1 MEGGLGSSNII
12 FQIILVVIL
21 TLINAFFSSA
31 EMAIVSMNKN
41 RIKILAEEGNKKAQL
56 LEKLNEEPSK
66 LLATIQVGIT
76 LAGFFSSA
84 SAAIGIS
91 SYLRRYLS
99 QFNIPYVNQI
109 SLISTTIII
118 AYLTLVFGELYPKR
132 IALQK
137 SETIAMLSIKPILIV
152 SKITA
157 PFVKLLS
164 LSTNVL
170 VKLSGLSTEDLD
182 EKISRE
188 ELKSLVHVG
197 REHGVFNE
205 TESEMIN
212 SIIEFDD
219 TLAKE
224 VMKPRTETFLLN
236 INTPI
241 MEALDKLLK
250 ENYSRVPVY
259 EENPDNI
266 IGILYM
272 RDMLAEAKIKGF
284 ENIEIRPILRKPYFV
299 IENKPIDDLF
309 KELQAKKIHMAVL
322 IDEYGGFSGIVTI
335 EDLIEE
341 VMGEI
346 NDEYDELELLI
357 EKIDDNTFLING
369 LLSLNDFNS
378 YFDVDLECEDFDTI
392 GGFLLNIIGG
402 IPETDEEKLVEY
414 ENLSFKVEEV
424 LDKRISKIKMYIER

>member
-31 EMAIVSMNKN
+31 EMAIISMNKN

-84 SAAIGIS
+84 SAATGIS
-91 SYLRRYLS
+91 SYLSRYLS

-109 SLISTTIII
+109 SLISITIII

-164 LSTNVL
+164 LSTNAL
-170 VKLSGLSTEDLD
+170 VKLSGLNTENLD

-188 ELKSLVHVG
+188 EIKSLVHVG

-219 TLAKE
+219 KLAKE

-241 MEALDKLLK
+241 MEALDKLLE

-284 ENIEIRPILRKPYFV
+284 ENIEIRQILHKPYFV

-309 KELQAKKIHMAVL
+309 KELQSKKIHMAVL

-414 ENLSFKVEEV
+414 ENLSFKVEEI
-424 LDKRISKIKMYIER
+424 LDKRIGKIKMYIER

>member
-41 RIKILAEEGNKKAQL
+41 RIKMLAEEGNKKAQL
-56 LEKLNEEPSK
+56 VEKLNEEPSK

-84 SAAIGIS
+84 SAATGIS
-91 SYLRRYLS
+91 SYLSRYLS

-109 SLISTTIII
+109 SLISITIII
-118 AYLTLVFGELYPKR
+118 AYVTLVFGELYPKR

-152 SKITA
+152 SRITA
-157 PFVKLLS
+157 PFIKLLS
-164 LSTNVL
+164 LSTNAL
-170 VKLSGLSTEDLD
+170 VKLSGLNTENLD

-188 ELKSLVHVG
+188 EIKSLVHVG

-219 TLAKE
+219 KLAKE

-241 MEALDKLLK
+241 MEALDKLLE

-284 ENIEIRPILRKPYFV
+284 ENIEIRSILRKPYFV

-378 YFDVDLECEDFDTI
+378 YFDIDLKCEDFDTI

-402 IPETDEEKLVEY
+402 IPETEEERLVEY

>member
-1 MEGGLGSSNII
+1 MEGGFGSSNII

-31 EMAIVSMNKN
+31 EMAIISMNKN

-84 SAAIGIS
+84 SAATGIS
-91 SYLRRYLS
+91 SYLSRYLS

-109 SLISTTIII
+109 SLISITIII

-137 SETIAMLSIKPILIV
+137 SEAIAMLSIKPILIV
-152 SKITA
+152 SKITG

-164 LSTNVL
+164 LSTNAL
-170 VKLSGLSTEDLD
+170 VKLSGLNTENLD

-188 ELKSLVHVG
+188 EIKSLVHVG

-219 TLAKE
+219 KLAKE

-241 MEALDKLLK
+241 MEALDKLLE

-284 ENIEIRPILRKPYFV
+284 ENIEIRQILHKPYFV

-309 KELQAKKIHMAVL
+309 KELQSKKIHMAVL

-369 LLSLNDFNS
+369 LISLNDFNS

-414 ENLSFKVEEV
+414 ENLSFKVEEI
-424 LDKRISKIKMYIER
+424 LDKRIGKIKMYIER

>member
-1 MEGGLGSSNII
+1 MEGDLGSSNII

-84 SAAIGIS
+84 SAATGIS

-109 SLISTTIII
+109 SLISITIII

-132 IALQK
+132 VALQK

-170 VKLSGLSTEDLD
+170 VKLSGLSTENLD

-219 TLAKE
+219 KLAKE

-259 EENPDNI
+259 EENLDNI

-284 ENIEIRPILRKPYFV
+284 ENIEIRQILHKPYFV

-309 KELQAKKIHMAVL
+309 KELQSKKIHMAVL

-378 YFDVDLECEDFDTI
+378 YFDVDLQCEDFDTI

-402 IPETDEEKLVEY
+402 IPETEEERLVEY
-414 ENLSFKVEEV
+414 ENLSFKIEEV
-424 LDKRISKIKMYIER
+424 LDKRIGKIKMYIER

>member
-41 RIKILAEEGNKKAQL
+41 RIKILAEEGNKRAQL

-84 SAAIGIS
+84 SAATGIS
-91 SYLRRYLS
+91 SYLSRYLS

-109 SLISTTIII
+109 SLISITIII
-118 AYLTLVFGELYPKR
+118 AYVTLVFGELYPKR

-164 LSTNVL
+164 LSTNAL
-170 VKLSGLSTEDLD
+170 VKLSGLSIEDLD

-284 ENIEIRPILRKPYFV
+284 ENIEIRSILRKPYFV

-378 YFDVDLECEDFDTI
+378 YFDVDLKCEDFDTI

-402 IPETDEEKLVEY
+402 IPETEEERLVEY

>member
-31 EMAIVSMNKN
+31 EMAIISMNKN

-84 SAAIGIS
+84 SAATGIS
-91 SYLRRYLS
+91 SYLSRYLS

-109 SLISTTIII
+109 SLISITIII

-137 SETIAMLSIKPILIV
+137 SEAIAMLSIKPILIV
-152 SKITA
+152 SKITG

-164 LSTNVL
+164 LSTNAL
-170 VKLSGLSTEDLD
+170 VKLSGLNTENLD

-188 ELKSLVHVG
+188 EIKSLVHVG

-219 TLAKE
+219 KLAKE

-241 MEALDKLLK
+241 MEALDKLLE

-284 ENIEIRPILRKPYFV
+284 ENIEIRQILHKPYFV

-309 KELQAKKIHMAVL
+309 KELQSKKIHMAVL

-369 LLSLNDFNS
+369 LISLNDFNS

-414 ENLSFKVEEV
+414 ENLSFKVEEI
-424 LDKRISKIKMYIER
+424 LDKRIGKIKMYIER

>member
-1 MEGGLGSSNII
+1 MEGDFGSSNII
-12 FQIILVVIL
+12 FQLILVVVL

-31 EMAIVSMNKN
+31 EMAIISMNKN

-84 SAAIGIS
+84 SAATGIS
-91 SYLRRYLS
+91 SHLSRYLS

-109 SLISTTIII
+109 SLISITIII

-164 LSTNVL
+164 LSTNAL
-170 VKLSGLSTEDLD
+170 VKLSGLNTENLD

-188 ELKSLVHVG
+188 EIKSLVHVG

-219 TLAKE
+219 KLAKE

-241 MEALDKLLK
+241 MEALDKLLR

-284 ENIEIRPILRKPYFV
+284 ENIEIRSILHKPYFV

-309 KELQAKKIHMAVL
+309 KELQSKKIHMAVL

-378 YFDVDLECEDFDTI
+378 YFDVNLQCEDFDTI

-414 ENLSFKVEEV
+414 ENLSFKVEEI
-424 LDKRISKIKMYIER
+424 LDKRISKIKMYIGR

>member
-1 MEGGLGSSNII
+1 MDNDLGSSNII
-12 FQIILVVIL
+12 FQLILVVVL

-31 EMAIVSMNKN
+31 EMAIISMNKN

-84 SAAIGIS
+84 SAATGIS
-91 SYLRRYLS
+91 SYLSRYLS

-109 SLISTTIII
+109 SLISITIII

-164 LSTNVL
+164 LSTNAL
-170 VKLSGLSTEDLD
+170 VKLSGLNTENLD

-188 ELKSLVHVG
+188 EIKSLVHVG

-219 TLAKE
+219 KLAKE

-241 MEALDKLLK
+241 MEALDKLLR

-284 ENIEIRPILRKPYFV
+284 ENIEIRSILHKPYFV

-309 KELQAKKIHMAVL
+309 KELQSKKIHMAVL

-378 YFDVDLECEDFDTI
+378 YFDVNLQCEDFDTI

-414 ENLSFKVEEV
+414 ENLSFKVEEI
-424 LDKRISKIKMYIER
+424 LDKRISKIKMYIGR

>member
-31 EMAIVSMNKN
+31 EMAIISMNKN

-84 SAAIGIS
+84 SAATGIS
-91 SYLRRYLS
+91 SYLSRYLS

-109 SLISTTIII
+109 SLISITIII

-137 SETIAMLSIKPILIV
+137 SEAIAMLSIKPILIV
-152 SKITA
+152 SKITG

-164 LSTNVL
+164 LSTNAL
-170 VKLSGLSTEDLD
+170 VKLSGLNTENLD

-188 ELKSLVHVG
+188 EIKSLVHVG

-219 TLAKE
+219 KLAKE

-241 MEALDKLLK
+241 IEALDKLLE

-284 ENIEIRPILRKPYFV
+284 ENIEIRQILHKPYFV

-309 KELQAKKIHMAVL
+309 KELQSKKIHMAVL

-369 LLSLNDFNS
+369 LISLNDFNS

-414 ENLSFKVEEV
+414 ENLSFKVEEI
-424 LDKRISKIKMYIER
+424 LDKRIGKIKMYIER

>member
-12 FQIILVVIL
+12 FQIILVIIL

-31 EMAIVSMNKN
+31 EMAIISMNKN

-84 SAAIGIS
+84 SAATGIS
-91 SYLRRYLS
+91 SYLSRYLS

-109 SLISTTIII
+109 SLISITIII

-152 SKITA
+152 SKITG

-164 LSTNVL
+164 LSTNAL
-170 VKLSGLSTEDLD
+170 VKLSGLNTENLD

-188 ELKSLVHVG
+188 EIKSLVHVG

-219 TLAKE
+219 KLAKE

-241 MEALDKLLK
+241 MEALDKLLE

-284 ENIEIRPILRKPYFV
+284 ENIEIRQLLHKPYFV

-309 KELQAKKIHMAVL
+309 KELQSKKIHMAIL

-414 ENLSFKVEEV
+414 ENLSFKVEEI
-424 LDKRISKIKMYIER
+424 LDKRIGKIKMYIER

>member
-31 EMAIVSMNKN
+31 EMAIISMNKN

-84 SAAIGIS
+84 SAATGIS
-91 SYLRRYLS
+91 SYLSRYLS
-99 QFNIPYVNQI
+99 QFNIPYVSQI
-109 SLISTTIII
+109 SLISITIII

-137 SETIAMLSIKPILIV
+137 SEAIAMLSIKPILIV
-152 SKITA
+152 SKITG

-164 LSTNVL
+164 LSTNAL
-170 VKLSGLSTEDLD
+170 VKLSGLNTENLD

-188 ELKSLVHVG
+188 EIKSLVHVG

-219 TLAKE
+219 KLAKE

-241 MEALDKLLK
+241 MEALDKLLE

-284 ENIEIRPILRKPYFV
+284 ENIEIRQILHKPYFV

-309 KELQAKKIHMAVL
+309 KELQSKKIHMAVL

-357 EKIDDNTFLING
+357 EKIDDNTFLMNG
-369 LLSLNDFNS
+369 LISLNDFNS

-414 ENLSFKVEEV
+414 ENLSFKVEEI
-424 LDKRISKIKMYIER
+424 LDKRIGKIKMYIER

>member
-1 MEGGLGSSNII
+1 M
-12 FQIILVVIL
+12 VVL

-31 EMAIVSMNKN
+31 EMAIISMNKN

-84 SAAIGIS
+84 SAATGIS
-91 SYLRRYLS
+91 SHLSRYLS

-109 SLISTTIII
+109 SLISITIII

-164 LSTNVL
+164 LSTNAL
-170 VKLSGLSTEDLD
+170 VKLSGLNTENLD

-188 ELKSLVHVG
+188 EIKSLVHVG

-219 TLAKE
+219 KLAKE

-241 MEALDKLLK
+241 MEALDKLLR

-284 ENIEIRPILRKPYFV
+284 ENIEIRSILHKPYFV

-309 KELQAKKIHMAVL
+309 KELQSKKIHMAVL

-378 YFDVDLECEDFDTI
+378 YFDVNLQCEDFDTI

-414 ENLSFKVEEV
+414 ENLSFKVEEI
-424 LDKRISKIKMYIER
+424 LDKRISKIKMYIGR

>member
-1 MEGGLGSSNII
+1 
-12 FQIILVVIL
+12 VVIL

-31 EMAIVSMNKN
+31 EMAIISMNKN

-84 SAAIGIS
+84 SAATGIS
-91 SYLRRYLS
+91 SYLSRYLS

-109 SLISTTIII
+109 SLISITIII

-164 LSTNVL
+164 LSTNAL
-170 VKLSGLSTEDLD
+170 VKLSGLNTENLD

-188 ELKSLVHVG
+188 EIKSLVHVG

-219 TLAKE
+219 KLAKE

-241 MEALDKLLK
+241 MEALDKLLE

-284 ENIEIRPILRKPYFV
+284 ENIEIRQILHKPYFV

-309 KELQAKKIHMAVL
+309 KELQSKKIHMAVL

-414 ENLSFKVEEV
+414 ENLSFKVEEI
-424 LDKRISKIKMYIER
+424 LDKRIGKIKMYIER

>member
-84 SAAIGIS
+84 SAATGIS
-91 SYLRRYLS
+91 SYLSRYLS

-109 SLISTTIII
+109 SLISITIII

-164 LSTNVL
+164 LSTNAL
-170 VKLSGLSTEDLD
+170 VKLSGLNTENLD

-188 ELKSLVHVG
+188 EIKSLVHVG

-219 TLAKE
+219 KLAKE

-241 MEALDKLLK
+241 MEALDKLLR

-284 ENIEIRPILRKPYFV
+284 ENIEIRPILHKPYFV

-309 KELQAKKIHMAVL
+309 KELQSKKIHMAVL

-378 YFDVDLECEDFDTI
+378 YFDVDLQCEDFDTI

>member
-1 MEGGLGSSNII
+1 MENDLGSSNII
-12 FQIILVVIL
+12 FQLILVVVL

-31 EMAIVSMNKN
+31 EMAIISMNKN
-41 RIKILAEEGNKKAQL
+41 RIRILAEEGNKKAQL

-84 SAAIGIS
+84 SAATGIS
-91 SYLRRYLS
+91 SYLSRYLS

-109 SLISTTIII
+109 SLISITIII

-164 LSTNVL
+164 LSTNAL
-170 VKLSGLSTEDLD
+170 VKLSGLSTENLD

-188 ELKSLVHVG
+188 EIKSLVHVG

-219 TLAKE
+219 KLAKE

-241 MEALDKLLK
+241 MEVLDKLLK

-284 ENIEIRPILRKPYFV
+284 ENIEIRPILHKPYFV

-309 KELQAKKIHMAVL
+309 KELQSSKIHMAVL

-378 YFDVDLECEDFDTI
+378 YFDVNLQCEDFDTI

-414 ENLSFKVEEV
+414 ENLSFKVEEI
-424 LDKRISKIKMYIER
+424 LDKRISKIKMYIGR

>member
-1 MEGGLGSSNII
+1 
-12 FQIILVVIL
+12 VVIL

-31 EMAIVSMNKN
+31 EMAIISMNKN

-84 SAAIGIS
+84 SAATGIS
-91 SYLRRYLS
+91 SYLSRYLS

-109 SLISTTIII
+109 SLISITIII

-137 SETIAMLSIKPILIV
+137 SEAIAMLSIKPILIV
-152 SKITA
+152 SKITG

-164 LSTNVL
+164 LSTNAL
-170 VKLSGLSTEDLD
+170 VKLSGLNTENLD

-188 ELKSLVHVG
+188 EIKSLVHVG

-219 TLAKE
+219 KLAKE

-241 MEALDKLLK
+241 MEALDKLLE

-284 ENIEIRPILRKPYFV
+284 ENIEIRQILHKPYFV

-309 KELQAKKIHMAVL
+309 KELQSKKIHMAVL

-357 EKIDDNTFLING
+357 EKIDDNTFLMNG
-369 LLSLNDFNS
+369 LISLNDFNS

-414 ENLSFKVEEV
+414 ENLSFKVEEI
-424 LDKRISKIKMYIER
+424 LDKRIGKIKMYIER

>member
-1 MEGGLGSSNII
+1 
-12 FQIILVVIL
+12 VVIL

-31 EMAIVSMNKN
+31 EMAIISMNKN

-84 SAAIGIS
+84 SAATGIS
-91 SYLRRYLS
+91 SYLSRYLS

-109 SLISTTIII
+109 SLISITIII

-137 SETIAMLSIKPILIV
+137 SEAIAMLSIKPILIV
-152 SKITA
+152 SKITG

-164 LSTNVL
+164 LSTNAL
-170 VKLSGLSTEDLD
+170 VKLSGLNTENLD

-188 ELKSLVHVG
+188 EIKSLVHVG

-219 TLAKE
+219 KLAKE

-241 MEALDKLLK
+241 MEALDKLLE

-284 ENIEIRPILRKPYFV
+284 ENIEIRQILHKPYFV

-309 KELQAKKIHMAVL
+309 KELQSKKIHMAVL

-369 LLSLNDFNS
+369 LISLNDFNS
-378 YFDVDLECEDFDTI
+378 YFDVELECEDFDTI

-414 ENLSFKVEEV
+414 ENLSFKVEEI
-424 LDKRISKIKMYIER
+424 LDKRIGKIKMYIER

>member
-31 EMAIVSMNKN
+31 EMAIISMNKN

-84 SAAIGIS
+84 SAATGIS
-91 SYLRRYLS
+91 SYLSRYLS

-109 SLISTTIII
+109 SLISITIII

-137 SETIAMLSIKPILIV
+137 SEAIAMLSIKPILIV
-152 SKITA
+152 SKITG

-164 LSTNVL
+164 LSTNAL
-170 VKLSGLSTEDLD
+170 VKLSGLNTENLD

-188 ELKSLVHVG
+188 EIKSLVHVG

-219 TLAKE
+219 KLAKE

-241 MEALDKLLK
+241 MEALDKLLE

-284 ENIEIRPILRKPYFV
+284 ENIEIRQILHKPYFV

-309 KELQAKKIHMAVL
+309 KELQSKKIHMAVL

-357 EKIDDNTFLING
+357 EKIDDNTFLMNG
-369 LLSLNDFNS
+369 LISLNDFNS

-414 ENLSFKVEEV
+414 ENLSFKVEEI
-424 LDKRISKIKMYIER
+424 LDKRIGKIKMYIER